1 MHLSQPRRLPQPPAP
16 EPRLPAELPPC
27 FPRVV
32 RLRQTCRLRSGPGA
46 ARLPPRRPL
55 NLLRSPRCRTS
66 ATSRKRRGKSSWLS
80 WIVRRKKRRR
90 SSPCSS
96 KDPAPSSR
104 LPPCPPPPSAASPRP
119 PARRGSPPF
128 LPAGGA
134 GATRAAARG
143 RQGRFLVVSRG
154 GVCRGGR
161 APRPAEVTVAS
172 SGRRR
177 FPRRPPAFPA
187 GHFGSRDEAEPWL
200 LASHFLSRRPRAE
213 AVTGA
218 RNPIWPCTGAPGPD
232 PGEAP
237 RPGVPVPPGSLVPR
251 LRGPAPSPAPGG
263 AALPTVAADRKAAG
277 RARGPKRGLVSSR
290 VGVRPPPSSS
300 PSPSAG
306 ANTLH
311 SAAVL
316 PVCN

>member
-1 MHLSQPRRLPQPPAP
+1 MYLSQPRRLPQPPAP
-16 EPRLPAELPPC
+16 EPPLPVELPPC

-55 NLLRSPRCRTS
+55 SLLRSPRCRTS

-104 LPPCPPPPSAASPRP
+104 LPPCPPPPSAASSRP
-119 PARRGSPPF
+119 PARPGPPPF

-143 RQGRFLVVSRG
+143 RRGRFLVVSRG

-187 GHFGSRDEAEPWL
+187 GHFGSRDEAEPRL

-218 RNPIWPCTGAPGPD
+218 RNPIWPCTGAPGPN
-232 PGEAP
+232 PGEGAQA
-237 RPGVPVPPGSLVPR
+237 
-251 LRGPAPSPAPGG
+251 RGAGATRVARPAPA
-263 AALPTVAADRKAAG
+263 RAG
-277 RARGPKRGLVSSR
+277 SV
-290 VGVRPPPSSS
+290 
-300 PSPSAG
+300 PSPGRSCAAHGRSGQEGCGAG
-306 ANTLH
+306 EGA
-311 SAAVL
+311 
-316 PVCN
+316 